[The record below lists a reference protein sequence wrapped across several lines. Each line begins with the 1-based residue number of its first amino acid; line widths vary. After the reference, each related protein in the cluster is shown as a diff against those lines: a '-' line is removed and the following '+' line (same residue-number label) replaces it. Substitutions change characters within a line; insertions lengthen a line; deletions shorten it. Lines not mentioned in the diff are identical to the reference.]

1 MADLI
6 IPAALRIW
14 LIFLLIFIFL
24 DYSVP
29 FSITFGAIGGIAGG
43 IVSAW
48 WQMKGGAPSSGP
60 KGLPPTDKL
69 KRPNPDGSDVNSR
82 WQLPFLKSNASK
94 NRYLER
100 KKKARSRRLNK

>member
-24 DYSVP
+24 EYPVP

-48 WQMKGGAPSSGP
+48 WQMKGGSPNPSG
-60 KGLPPTDKL
+60 GARPPTDKL
-69 KRPNPDGSDVNSR
+69 KRPDPDGSDVNPR
-82 WQLPFLKSNASK
+82 WEVPFLKSNASQR
-94 NRYLER
+94 RYIER
-100 KKKARSRRLNK
+100 KKRARQRRLEK